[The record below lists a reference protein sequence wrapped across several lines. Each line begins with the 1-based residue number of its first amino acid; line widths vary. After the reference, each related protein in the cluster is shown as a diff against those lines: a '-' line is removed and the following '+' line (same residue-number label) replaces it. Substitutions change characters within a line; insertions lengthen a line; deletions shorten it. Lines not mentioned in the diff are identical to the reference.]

1 MALDPN
7 PATRDDLTG
16 LLRDLLAEVR
26 AMRRDAAQR
35 ETDARLAADQRHM
48 DDYWLK
54 IFVGTTALLLA
65 AMAIAGG
72 FIMAAIKM

>member
-26 AMRRDAAQR
+26 AMRRDAARR